1 MTESELRKYY
11 EVITDS
17 WKLFKDHSTPT
28 GADEFWQGLMDK
40 TNDLHLKHGQ
50 TIFSE
55 QVLNAV
61 ITEIESIYKRS
72 YKAPAAYPEQ
82 QIQVSMFQ
90 TQQRG

>member
-28 GADEFWQGLMDK
+28 GTDEFW
-40 TNDLHLKHGQ
+40 
-50 TIFSE
+50 

-72 YKAPAAYPEQ
+72 YKTPAAYPEQ

-90 TQQRG
+90 TD

>member
-1 MTESELRKYY
+1 MTEIELRKHY

-28 GADEFWQGLMDK
+28 GTDEFWQGLIDK
-40 TNDLHLKHGQ
+40 TNDLHMKHGQ

-55 QVLNAV
+55 QILDAV
-61 ITEIESIYKRS
+61 VTEIEFIYKRS

-82 QIQVSMFQ
+82 QIQTSVFQ
-90 TQQRG
+90 TQ